1 MVNRVVLVGRLVKDP
16 ELRNLTETSS
26 VLNFSLALNR
36 NYSKEE
42 KTDFIDCTA
51 WNKTAELMAQ
61 YLGKGSLIGVDGKLQ
76 QNTFTDQQGNNRS
89 QTVVVVD
96 SVQFLESRAKAE
108 ERASQGETPNSAKAN
123 NSQSSDDDLPW

>member
-1 MVNRVVLVGRLVKDP
+1 MINRVVLVGRLVKDP

-89 QTVVVVD
+89 QTVVVAD

-108 ERASQGETPNSAKAN
+108 ERASQVRTPHSAKALHN
-123 NSQSSDDDLPW
+123 QSSDDDLPW